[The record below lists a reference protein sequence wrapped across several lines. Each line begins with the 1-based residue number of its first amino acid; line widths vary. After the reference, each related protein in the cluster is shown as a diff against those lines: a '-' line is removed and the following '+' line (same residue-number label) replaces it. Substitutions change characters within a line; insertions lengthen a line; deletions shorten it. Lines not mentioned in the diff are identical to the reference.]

1 MSCIMIIN
9 GPNLNLLGKREPE
22 IYGTTTLAEIQ
33 DSCQKLADERGVE
46 LEFLQ
51 SNHEGAI
58 IDWIHEARERCDAIL
73 INPGAFT
80 HTSVAIRDALSAFNG
95 PKVECHL
102 SNVHTREEFRHR
114 SYISPVV
121 NSIIIGAGW
130 RGYPMGLNY
139 LIDSLADKK

>member
-1 MSCIMIIN
+1 MIIN